1 MGDIKTYSFG
11 GCDIAKFSPK
21 TENITAKT
29 KVMNIVI
36 GFDEALKLNLALD
49 ECIRKIN
56 KYKRTTKTGKRAA
69 ANLVIHL
76 QKNRIDV
83 AENKL

>member
-1 MGDIKTYSFG
+1 MGDIKTFSFG

-21 TENITAKT
+21 VVAMTSQT
-29 KVMNIVI
+29 KAINIVI

-49 ECIRKIN
+49 ECVRKIN

-69 ANLVIHL
+69 VNLVVYL
-76 QKNRIDV
+76 QANRLAVVED
-83 AENKL
+83 KL